1 MSRKEKAFQAEAF
14 CRYRR
19 KSMEHA
25 EKKRETIW
33 ETISKRRDSGQRTVS
48 SRDMNAPYDVLDISR
63 FIINHSVRAGKG
75 ISNLKLQKV
84 LYLVQAYFLIK
95 RGVPCFRERIE
106 AWDFGPVVPEAYREF
121 RSYGSTLIPFISSY
135 IVFDRENIWNS
146 RRVKTDEDII
156 SERDRKTIA
165 EVTDFLSGFSATAL
179 GDLTRSQLPWMNAYA
194 PNERNEMTCEAIR
207 SYFAEKAEMKAEKK
221 ENRKNGRT

>member
-1 MSRKEKAFQAEAF
+1 MEAFSEEYCAESQTIGKEKRFPGTWEPFFQ
-14 CRYRR
+14 
-19 KSMEHA
+19 
-25 EKKRETIW
+25 EKEEERNMK
-33 ETISKRRDSGQRTVS
+33 
-48 SRDMNAPYDVLDISR
+48 RDMNAPYDVLDISR

-179 GDLTRSQLPWMNAYA
+179 GDLTRSQLPWMNAYV

-221 ENRKNGRT
+221 EDRKNGRA